1 MYTYLEMWKK
11 IVHGCMV
18 ADLKNQPNNKE
29 AKMDISKQECWDRTD
44 ILWKS
49 DNSCLSKLFYYFL

>member
-29 AKMDISKQECWDRTD
+29 AKMDISKQEC
-44 ILWKS
+44 
-49 DNSCLSKLFYYFL
+49 